1 MMGITDTVPTGK
13 LCDKGNFRGRN
24 LCTAERAKKG
34 EKMTKPDR
42 WSGLGVREGADESWL
57 DSAALLLA
65 ACVRRGRTA
74 TAAGVAAH
82 RLTKGLAD
90 FLLSRLLPLELP

>member
-1 MMGITDTVPTGK
+1 MMGITGTVPTGK

-42 WSGLGVREGADESWL
+42 WSGLQGRKGESDPPGL
-57 DSAALLLA
+57 QPPFFLPP
-65 ACVRRGRTA
+65 VF
-74 TAAGVAAH
+74 AGVVPPPPPV
-82 RLTKGLAD
+82 LPPIV
-90 FLLSRLLPLELP
+90 SRKVWLIFC